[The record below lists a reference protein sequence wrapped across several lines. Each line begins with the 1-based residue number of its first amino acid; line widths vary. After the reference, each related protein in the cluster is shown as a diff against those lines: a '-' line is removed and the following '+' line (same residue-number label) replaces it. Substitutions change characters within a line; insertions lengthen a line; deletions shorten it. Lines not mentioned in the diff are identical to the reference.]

1 MSNKDIIVSGNEV
14 KFILYRH
21 AITQEKILGDMGIQ
35 GFMVDNQNLI
45 SFATME
51 NLVKRIPAGTYPMS
65 FTHSP
70 KFSGVAPYKKFYAGC
85 VPLLQVPS
93 RSGIRIHCGNWPDQ
107 VSGCILL
114 GESWGSLAV
123 LQSQKAYARFMTFVE
138 QNRHCKFSLTIVD
151 SECLKFNYKELNV

>member
-1 MSNKDIIVSGNEV
+1 MDVEME
-14 KFILYRH
+14 FILYRH
-21 AITQEKILGDMGIQ
+21 TITGERNLNNRGIQ
-35 GFMVDNQNLI
+35 GYLTDEKNLL

-70 KFSGVAPYKKFYAGC
+70 KFSGVSPYKKYYAGC

-107 VSGCILL
+107 VTGCILL

-151 SECLKFNYKELNV
+151 TEWLKLNYKELNV